1 MNIFV
6 LHESPKIAAQF
17 LSDKHCIKMLLE
29 SCQMLASVHHR
40 YGNKAV
46 RYKEAHPKHPCT
58 LWAGDTARNY
68 AWLLAHA
75 MCLCREYTHRYGK
88 RHKCEELAYGELAVL
103 PVGLIGTEQTPFA
116 QAMPDAYKHPNPVI
130 AYRQYYLGEKASFAR
145 WTNRDEP
152 LWFTLKQ
159 PDLDVYG

>member
-6 LHESPKIAAQF
+6 LHDSPRIAAQMAC
-17 LSDKHCIKMLLE
+17 DKHVVKMILE
-29 SCQMLASVHHR
+29 SAQILASVHHR

-46 RYKEAHPKHPCT
+46 TYKQAHPKHPCT

-68 AWLLAHA
+68 AWLLGHA
-75 MCLCREYTHRYGK
+75 MCLCREYTHRYSK
-88 RHKCEELAYGELAVL
+88 RHKSEELIYGELAVL
-103 PVGLIGTEQTPFA
+103 PVGIPRTGQTAFA
-116 QAMPDAYKHPNPVI
+116 QAMPEPYKHPNAVI
-130 AYRQYYLGEKASFAR
+130 AYRQYYLGEKARFAK

-159 PDLDVYG
+159 PDLEA

>member
-6 LHESPKIAAQF
+6 LDESPKIAAQMAC
-17 LSDKHCIKMLLE
+17 DKHVVKMILE
-29 SCQMLASVHHR
+29 SAQMLSSVHHR
-40 YGNKAV
+40 YGNTAV

-75 MCLCREYTHRYGK
+75 MCLCNEYTHRYGK
-88 RHKCEELAYGELAVL
+88 RHKSADLVYGELAVL
-103 PVGLIGTEQTPFA
+103 PFGLRGSVATPFA
-116 QAMPDAYKHPNPVI
+116 QAMPEPYKHPHPVI
-130 AYRQYYLGEKASFAR
+130 AYRQYYLGEKAHFAK

-159 PDLDVYG
+159 PDLDIYG